1 MATYISLLKYTQK
14 GSEAIKQVPTRID
27 AGRAAAKAVGA
38 DIKQIYLV
46 MGRYDVVIISEAPDD
61 ETAAKL
67 ALATGM
73 QGNVQSETLR
83 AFTESE
89 FKKIVAALP

>member
-14 GSEAIKQVPTRID
+14 GAETIKQVPARIE
-27 AGRAAAKAVGA
+27 AGRKAAKAVGA

-46 MGRYDVVIISEAPDD
+46 MGRYDVVIVSEAPDD

-83 AFTESE
+83 AFNEAE
-89 FKKIVAALP
+89 FKKILAALP

>member
-1 MATYISLLKYTQK
+1 MATYVSLLNYTQK
-14 GSEAIKQVPTRID
+14 GAESIKQVPARIE
-27 AGRAAAKAVGA
+27 AARQAAKAVGA

-46 MGRYDVVIISEAPDD
+46 MGRYDVVVISEAPDD

-83 AFTESE
+83 AFSEPE
-89 FKKIVAALP
+89 FKRIVAALP

>member
-1 MATYISLLKYTQK
+1 M
-14 GSEAIKQVPTRID
+14 
-27 AGRAAAKAVGA
+27 GA

-83 AFTESE
+83 AFTEPE